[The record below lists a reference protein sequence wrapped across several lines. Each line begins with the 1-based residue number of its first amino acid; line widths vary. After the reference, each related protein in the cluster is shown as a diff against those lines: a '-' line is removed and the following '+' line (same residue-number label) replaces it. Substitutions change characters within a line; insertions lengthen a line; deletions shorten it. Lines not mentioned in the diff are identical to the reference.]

1 MKNAR
6 IHFNITASTLQVAS
20 TKHFN
25 LEVKYLQV
33 KGGDAMNTHDRLE
46 QLMRERGWSMYKLSK
61 ESGLSE
67 STIRNLFKR
76 NTTPSIETL
85 KIICKS
91 FGITLAQFF
100 AEGEMVE
107 MSPALKELLDLWV
120 NLTPAQKAALKSMMQ
135 AMQEN

>member
-1 MKNAR
+1 
-6 IHFNITASTLQVAS
+6 
-20 TKHFN
+20 
-25 LEVKYLQV
+25 
-33 KGGDAMNTHDRLE
+33 MNTHDRLE
-46 QLMRERGWSMYKLSK
+46 QLMEERGWSMYKLSK

-91 FGITLAQFF
+91 FGITLSQFFAEGEMVEMSQFF

-107 MSPALKELLDLWV
+107 MSPTLKELFDLWV

>member
-1 MKNAR
+1 
-6 IHFNITASTLQVAS
+6 
-20 TKHFN
+20 
-25 LEVKYLQV
+25 
-33 KGGDAMNTHDRLE
+33 MNTHDRLE
-46 QLMRERGWSMYKLSK
+46 QLMEERGWSMYKLSK

-91 FGITLAQFF
+91 FGITLSQFF

-107 MSPALKELLDLWV
+107 MSPTLKELFDLWV

>member
-1 MKNAR
+1 
-6 IHFNITASTLQVAS
+6 
-20 TKHFN
+20 
-25 LEVKYLQV
+25 
-33 KGGDAMNTHDRLE
+33 MNTHDRLE
-46 QLMRERGWSMYKLSK
+46 QLMEERGWSMYKLSK

-91 FGITLAQFF
+91 FGITLSQFF

-107 MSPALKELLDLWV
+107 MSPALKELFDLWV

>member
-1 MKNAR
+1 
-6 IHFNITASTLQVAS
+6 
-20 TKHFN
+20 
-25 LEVKYLQV
+25 
-33 KGGDAMNTHDRLE
+33 MNTHDRLE

-91 FGITLAQFF
+91 FGITLSQFF

-107 MSPALKELLDLWV
+107 MSPALKELFDLWV

>member
-1 MKNAR
+1 
-6 IHFNITASTLQVAS
+6 
-20 TKHFN
+20 
-25 LEVKYLQV
+25 
-33 KGGDAMNTHDRLE
+33 MNTHDRLE

-107 MSPALKELLDLWV
+107 MSPALKELFDLWV

>member
-1 MKNAR
+1 
-6 IHFNITASTLQVAS
+6 
-20 TKHFN
+20 
-25 LEVKYLQV
+25 
-33 KGGDAMNTHDRLE
+33 MNTHDRLE

-91 FGITLAQFF
+91 FGITLSQFF

-107 MSPALKELLDLWV
+107 MSPSLKELFDLWV